1 MLGSLAVNR
10 HKQRVINREMD
21 AVRTKMSVYSDY
33 VDMEEV
39 TRVEREDIMSR
50 LRPFKEAAPG
60 LEKAYDETRA
70 KIISMARDSVL
81 TK

>member
-1 MLGSLAVNR
+1 LNR
-10 HKQRVINREMD
+10 HKQRIINKELD
-21 AVRTKMSVYSDY
+21 VVKTKMIVYSEY

-50 LRPFKEAAPG
+50 LKPFEEAAPE
-60 LEKAYDETRA
+60 LEKAYDSARS